1 MQEQKN
7 ELRGDSRT
15 VSLDSGTLSRKVSNY
30 ERLFLQPVKTAALHG
45 KAIYVRPEF
54 HQRIQRIVRLLDN
67 DKISMYSYLDR
78 VLEHHFATFDEE
90 ITVWCRNRIQ
100 TLSRD
105 LKTTL
110 PCAPYR
116 RTGAMAGQPAGL
128 PAAEYLQ
135 TDVADPSRQRI
146 ALLYADQPQDLL
158 PGRRCAV
165 VPCGAGSA
173 AQARTEAQKRSINGG
188 VRIAILV
195 VVSGRIS
202 HQTDGKWAMN

>member
-30 ERLFLQPVKTAALHG
+30 ERLFLLPALHG

-78 VLEHHFATFDEE
+78 VLEHHFATFDDE
-90 ITVWCRNRIQ
+90 ITVWCRSRFQ
-100 TLSRD
+100 ALSRD

-110 PCAPYR
+110 PW
-116 RTGAMAGQPAGL
+116 
-128 PAAEYLQ
+128 E
-135 TDVADPSRQRI
+135 
-146 ALLYADQPQDLL
+146 
-158 PGRRCAV
+158 
-165 VPCGAGSA
+165 
-173 AQARTEAQKRSINGG
+173 
-188 VRIAILV
+188 
-195 VVSGRIS
+195 
-202 HQTDGKWAMN
+202 

>member
-15 VSLDSGTLSRKVSNY
+15 ASLDSGTLSRKVSNY
-30 ERLFLQPVKTAALHG
+30 ERLFLQPVKTSALHG

-78 VLEHHFATFDEE
+78 VLEHHFASFDEE

-110 PCAPYR
+110 PW
-116 RTGAMAGQPAGL
+116 
-128 PAAEYLQ
+128 E
-135 TDVADPSRQRI
+135 
-146 ALLYADQPQDLL
+146 
-158 PGRRCAV
+158 
-165 VPCGAGSA
+165 
-173 AQARTEAQKRSINGG
+173 
-188 VRIAILV
+188 
-195 VVSGRIS
+195 
-202 HQTDGKWAMN
+202 

>member
-30 ERLFLQPVKTAALHG
+30 ERLLALHG

-100 TLSRD
+100 ALSRD

-110 PCAPYR
+110 PW
-116 RTGAMAGQPAGL
+116 
-128 PAAEYLQ
+128 E
-135 TDVADPSRQRI
+135 
-146 ALLYADQPQDLL
+146 
-158 PGRRCAV
+158 
-165 VPCGAGSA
+165 
-173 AQARTEAQKRSINGG
+173 
-188 VRIAILV
+188 
-195 VVSGRIS
+195 
-202 HQTDGKWAMN
+202 

>member
-30 ERLFLQPVKTAALHG
+30 ERLFLLPVKTAALHG

-78 VLEHHFATFDEE
+78 VLEHHFASFDEE

-100 TLSRD
+100 ALSRD

-110 PCAPYR
+110 PW
-116 RTGAMAGQPAGL
+116 
-128 PAAEYLQ
+128 E
-135 TDVADPSRQRI
+135 
-146 ALLYADQPQDLL
+146 
-158 PGRRCAV
+158 
-165 VPCGAGSA
+165 
-173 AQARTEAQKRSINGG
+173 
-188 VRIAILV
+188 
-195 VVSGRIS
+195 
-202 HQTDGKWAMN
+202 

>member
-7 ELRGDSRT
+7 EPRGDSRT
-15 VSLDSGTLSRKVSNY
+15 ASLDSGTLSRKVSNY

-90 ITVWCRNRIQ
+90 ITAWCRNRFQ
-100 TLSRD
+100 VLSQD

-110 PCAPYR
+110 PW
-116 RTGAMAGQPAGL
+116 
-128 PAAEYLQ
+128 E
-135 TDVADPSRQRI
+135 
-146 ALLYADQPQDLL
+146 
-158 PGRRCAV
+158 
-165 VPCGAGSA
+165 
-173 AQARTEAQKRSINGG
+173 
-188 VRIAILV
+188 
-195 VVSGRIS
+195 
-202 HQTDGKWAMN
+202 

>member
-7 ELRGDSRT
+7 EFRGDSRT
-15 VSLDSGTLSRKVSNY
+15 ATLDSGTLSKKAANY
-30 ERLFLQPVKTAALHG
+30 ERLFLQPVKTTALHG

-100 TLSRD
+100 ALSRD

-110 PCAPYR
+110 PW
-116 RTGAMAGQPAGL
+116 
-128 PAAEYLQ
+128 E
-135 TDVADPSRQRI
+135 
-146 ALLYADQPQDLL
+146 
-158 PGRRCAV
+158 
-165 VPCGAGSA
+165 
-173 AQARTEAQKRSINGG
+173 
-188 VRIAILV
+188 
-195 VVSGRIS
+195 
-202 HQTDGKWAMN
+202 